1 MRFAGARLWLS
12 VGLLVLISLFEGSG
26 LLLLVPLLHTLGFSR
41 LDALHG
47 LAKSLASPISDPSP
61 GRSLG
66 LILAAFFV
74 IKAGQACLRA
84 WSDTLNQKLEIEFVC
99 HLRERFYRAM
109 MRAGWLHLTRQRSSD
124 ITQALTAELPIVGN
138 GARQILALI
147 SVALIG
153 LIQLAVVLTLSPE
166 MTVLALGSGLVV
178 GLGLRRLR
186 QRALALAKL
195 GYGKRAE
202 MAAAVNEHLAGMKI
216 AKGHGRE
223 TQHFRHFQR
232 AMHEIAD
239 YMMGVQRNAALT
251 NVWIQTGAVGALSLF
266 VWTAVR
272 VQHVDGASLLM
283 LAYVFT
289 RLLSQLTAL
298 QSIWHQIEQAQPPFA
313 ESEEMRTRF
322 EAAAEPPLPAV
333 FTRIDLGTAIRV
345 EGLSFR
351 YDPAQPA
358 YALREIDLVLPA
370 REVTALCGS
379 SGAGKSTLADALLGL
394 IVPESGRVLIDGQPL
409 AGDRLHHWRQSIGY
423 VPQDTFLFHET
434 VRNNLLWAQPDA
446 TEDEVRAALRTAAAD
461 EFVARLPNGLDTV
474 VGDRGVRLSGGER
487 QRIALARALLRRPT
501 VLILDEATSSLDT
514 HNERLVQDAIERLQ
528 GEITIVLI
536 AHRLST
542 IRFADRIAVLAAG
555 RIAEIGTWDEL
566 NSRPNGL
573 LHQLALAGAT

>member
-12 VGLLVLISLFEGSG
+12 VGLLVVISMLEGSG
-26 LLLLVPLLHTLGFSR
+26 LLVLVPLLHALGFSR
-41 LDALHG
+41 LGTLHG
-47 LAKSLASPISDPSP
+47 LAKSLASPLSGLNP
-61 GRSLG
+61 GGSLG
-66 LILAAFFV
+66 LILTTFFA
-74 IKAGQACLRA
+74 IKAGQAALRA
-84 WSDTLNQKLEIEFVC
+84 WADTLNQKLEIAFVC
-99 HLRERFYRAM
+99 FLRDRFYRAM
-109 MRAGWLHLTRQRSSD
+109 MGAGWLHLTRQRSSD
-124 ITQALTAELPIVGN
+124 ITQALIAELPTVGN

-147 SVALIG
+147 SVALIA
-153 LIQLAVVLTLSPE
+153 LIQVAVVLTLSVE

-178 GLGLRRLR
+178 GLGLRQLR
-186 QRALALAKL
+186 KRALALAKL

-232 AMHEIAD
+232 AMNEIAE

-251 NVWIQTGAVGALSLF
+251 NVWIQIGAVGALALF

-272 VQHVDGASLLM
+272 VQHVDSAALLM

-289 RLLSQLTAL
+289 RLLSQVTSL

-313 ESEEMRTRF
+313 ETEAMRAGF
-322 EAAAEPPLPAV
+322 EAAAEPPPPAV
-333 FTRIDLGTAIRV
+333 FKRIDLDAAIRI

-351 YDPAQPA
+351 YDPVQPA

-394 IVPESGRVLIDGQPL
+394 IIPESGRVLIDGQPL
-409 AGDRLHHWRQSIGY
+409 AGDRLHNWRQSIGY

-446 TEDEVRAALRTAAAD
+446 SEDDVRAALRTAAAD
-461 EFVARLPNGLDTV
+461 EFVARLPNGLDTI

-501 VLILDEATSSLDT
+501 LLILDEATSSLDT

-528 GEITIVLI
+528 GEITLVLI

-555 RIAEIGTWDEL
+555 RIAEIGTWEEL
-566 NSRPNGL
+566 NARPQGL
-573 LHQLALAGAT
+573 LRQLALAGAT